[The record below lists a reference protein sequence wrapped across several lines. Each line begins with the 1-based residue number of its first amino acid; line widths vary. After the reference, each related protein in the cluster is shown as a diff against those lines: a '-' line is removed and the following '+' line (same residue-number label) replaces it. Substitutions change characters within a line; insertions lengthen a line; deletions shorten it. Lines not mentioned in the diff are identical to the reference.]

1 MQYSAAQGYFSPEIA
16 QFFRLF
22 AAHPFRTRPQPLTRS
37 ECGHIVQRIAQT
49 NELRS
54 ARARFCHVGSIVSNA
69 PAAVDALRVRAH
81 RPTHRRSITEQQAGR
96 ARFCHVGS
104 IVSNAP
110 AAVDALRARTY
121 RPTHRRSITE
131 QQAARAR
138 FCHVGSIVSNAPA
151 AVDALGAR
159 AHRPT
164 HRPKPTNCDQ
174 SARDIAMPTHLGA
187 ASLVRR
193 FAALAT
199 PSTAVSAP
207 SAATNALA
215 SRRRL
220 SALSGSAVRAS
231 ITSAESAAWTSFQ

>member
-16 QFFRLF
+16 RFFSFLRLNRF
-22 AAHPFRTRPQPLTRS
+22 EHSRS
-37 ECGHIVQRIAQT
+37 R
-49 NELRS
+49 R
-54 ARARFCHVGSIVSNA
+54 RARGAGISSNA
-69 PAAVDALRVRAH
+69 SPKTKDLR
-81 RPTHRRSITEQQAGR
+81 AGR

-110 AAVDALRARTY
+110 AAVDALEVRAY
-121 RPTHRRSITE
+121 RPTHRCSITE

-138 FCHVGSIVSNAPA
+138 FCHAGSIVSDAPVV
-151 AVDALGAR
+151 VDALGAR
-159 AHRPT
+159 AYRPT
-164 HRPKPTNCDQ
+164 HAAQSPNCDQ
-174 SARDIAMPTHLGA
+174 PARDIAMLAHLGA